1 VLINFGMHA
10 EAWGKAMCK
19 KSVIDLVD
27 FDKKDKKQRK
37 ALEEHR
43 QRLALRQAE
52 IKEALEAVTKKLGA

>member
-1 VLINFGMHA
+1 
-10 EAWGKAMCK
+10 MCK

-52 IKEALEAVTKKLGA
+52 IKEALEAVAKKLGS